1 MVLLG
6 GGPLDDCA
14 VLRVFQFV
22 SAVFQLF
29 APPIGIGHLDPAG
42 RALIA
47 RGRVARGLPG
57 PARTVRSPAIIIPAS
72 APAAV
77 CVLVGIISAPAA
89 PMSTTVV
96 LTSIIAAA
104 AATCVV
110 IAWTI
115 VATPTTS
122 AVVVARSVVAASAA
136 ATTIVVSAAT
146 MATIIVTASATTT
159 TVVVTGNHYWIDGLI
174 GTLISVGPAMV
185 MHHWRPISALPRRA
199 RAWLDAHGQGLAP
212 FARKEAA
219 RQLPT

>member
-14 VLRVFQFV
+14 VLRVLQFV

-47 RGRVARGLPG
+47 HGRVARGLPD
-57 PARTVRSPAIIIPAS
+57 PAKTVRSPAIIIPAS

-77 CVLVGIISAPAA
+77 CVSVGIISAPAA

-96 LTSIIAAA
+96 LTPIIAAA
-104 AATCVV
+104 ASIV
-110 IAWTI
+110 IAWTV

-122 AVVVARSVVAASAA
+122 AVVVAWTVVVASAA

-159 TVVVTGNHYWIDGLI
+159 TVVVTATTMTTAVITATGMGKGQSQHRCLAWGKVDGD
-174 GTLISVGPAMV
+174 GRGARRPDQKQ
-185 MHHWRPISALPRRA
+185 HHQPRSCRTVQ
-199 RAWLDAHGQGLAP
+199 D
-212 FARKEAA
+212 
-219 RQLPT
+219 

>member
-14 VLRVFQFV
+14 VLRVLQFV

-47 RGRVARGLPG
+47 RGRVARGLPD

-96 LTSIIAAA
+96 LTPIIAAA
-104 AATCVV
+104 ASIV
-110 IAWTI
+110 IAWTV

-122 AVVVARSVVAASAA
+122 AVVVAWTVVVASAA

-159 TVVVTGNHYWIDGLI
+159 TVVVTATTMTTAVITATGMGKGQSQHRCLAWGKVDGD
-174 GTLISVGPAMV
+174 GRGARRPDQKQ
-185 MHHWRPISALPRRA
+185 HHQPRSCRTVQ
-199 RAWLDAHGQGLAP
+199 D
-212 FARKEAA
+212 
-219 RQLPT
+219 

>member
-14 VLRVFQFV
+14 VLRVLQFV

-47 RGRVARGLPG
+47 RGRVARGLPD

-96 LTSIIAAA
+96 LTPIIATAAA
-104 AATCVV
+104 APIV
-110 IAWTI
+110 IAWTV

-159 TVVVTGNHYWIDGLI
+159 TVVVTATTMTTAVITATGMGKGRSQHRCLAWGKVDGD
-174 GTLISVGPAMV
+174 GRGARRPDQKQ
-185 MHHWRPISALPRRA
+185 HHQPRSCRTVQ
-199 RAWLDAHGQGLAP
+199 D
-212 FARKEAA
+212 
-219 RQLPT
+219 